1 MSSSHLP
8 CLPSTAPSG
17 FFGFNLASYLKQ
29 SKNLEVPIASL
40 LGATPGCG
48 GAILVVAAYTSGNVS
63 FGAVVATLIATMGDA
78 AFLLI
83 AVRPDAAIVVL
94 PISFVVAV
102 LCGFLVNG
110 WIPAPKIRTTEA
122 NSELV
127 PLIGRVHRAYSWYLL
142 LLIPGLFFGICGLLS
157 VSLPE
162 SFDSVALILSLTAT
176 AVGLF
181 IWTTSP
187 VRTMANCEDHPVT
200 RMAVETSFISVWV
213 LGGFLAYEYLVLLTP
228 VNIADIFT
236 ASLPYFASVRY
247 SCGLHSRLRSPSS
260 SNNPLYKWSD
270 SFRCPDRECH
280 LKRWRCLVS
289 GTGH

>member
-1 MSSSHLP
+1 M
-8 CLPSTAPSG
+8 
-17 FFGFNLASYLKQ
+17 
-29 SKNLEVPIASL
+29 
-40 LGATPGCG
+40 
-48 GAILVVAAYTSGNVS
+48 AAYTSGNVS

-127 PLIGRVHRAYSWYLL
+127 PLIGRVRRAYSWYLL

-236 ASLPYFASVRY
+236 ASLPYLPLFGILVGFIPGCGPQVLVTTLYINGLIPFGALIGNAISNDGDALFPALAINPKAATLATLY
-247 SCGLHSRLRSPSS
+247 SAIPALLVGYGFYFFLPSFL
-260 SNNPLYKWSD
+260 N
-270 SFRCPDRECH
+270 
-280 LKRWRCLVS
+280 
-289 GTGH
+289 